1 MKTRNIIIGIAVFIL
16 FIIIANGFY
25 VIDETEQVVI
35 TMFGKPIGEPIED
48 AGLHWKTPFIQ
59 KANFFERRILTWD
72 GDPNQ
77 IPTEDK
83 KYIWVDVTAR
93 WKIIDPLIFLQS
105 VTTETGAHNKLDNIV
120 NSVIRDH
127 VSENLLLELIRSSN
141 REFESVL
148 LELTE
153 DSVAV
158 VDKIKLGREK
168 IIQQVLEE
176 AKTSTTQFG
185 IELVD
190 VRLKRINYVEDVRE
204 KVYERMISERQRIA
218 AKYRS
223 EGNGRMAEIEG
234 KRDKE
239 LLQIRSQA
247 YKEAKEIKGVADAKA
262 TGIYASA
269 YNRDPD
275 FYSFLKTLET
285 YKETVDSTTVMILS
299 TKSDYLKLL
308 SKIRK

>member
-1 MKTRNIIIGIAVFIL
+1 MKTRNIIIGILV
-16 FIIIANGFY
+16 IIILIILLNGFY
-25 VIDETEQVVI
+25 VIKETEQVVI
-35 TMFGKPIGEPIED
+35 TMFEKPVGDPITK
-48 AGLHWKTPFIQ
+48 AGLHWKTPLIQ
-59 KANFFERRILTWD
+59 KANFFEKRILTWD

-77 IPTEDK
+77 IPTKDK

-93 WKIIDPLIFLQS
+93 WKIVDPLKFLQS
-105 VTTETGAHNKLDNIV
+105 VTTETGAHSKLDNIV

-127 VSENLLLELIRSSN
+127 VAENLLVEIIRSSN
-141 REFESVL
+141 REFQSVA
-148 LELTE
+148 LELNE
-153 DSVAV
+153 DSVAA
-158 VDKIKLGREK
+158 IEK
-168 IIQQVLEE
+168 IYVGRGKIVQKVLDE
-176 AKTSTTQFG
+176 AKTSTPQFG

-223 EGNGRMAEIEG
+223 EGKGRMAEIEG

-239 LLQIRSQA
+239 LEQIRSQA

-262 TGIYASA
+262 TRIYAAA

-275 FYSFLKTLET
+275 FYSFFKTLET
-285 YKETVDSTTVMILS
+285 YKETVDSSTIMILS
-299 TKSDYLKLL
+299 TKSDYLELL
-308 SKIRK
+308 NRIR

>member
-1 MKTRNIIIGIAVFIL
+1 MKTRNVIIGIVVFIL
-16 FIIIANGFY
+16 FIIILNGFY
-25 VIDETEQVVI
+25 VVNETEQVVI
-35 TMFGKPIGEPIED
+35 TMFGKPVGNPIVK

-59 KANFFERRILTWD
+59 KANFFEKRILTWD

-77 IPTEDK
+77 IPTKDK

-93 WKIIDPLIFLQS
+93 WKIVDPLKFLQS
-105 VTTETGAHNKLDNIV
+105 VTTETGAHSKLDNIV

-127 VSENLLLELIRSSN
+127 VSENLLVELIRSSN
-141 REFESVL
+141 REFESVV
-148 LELTE
+148 LEVQE
-153 DSVAV
+153 DSVTAV
-158 VDKIKLGREK
+158 ENIKVGRGS
-168 IIQQVLEE
+168 IIQEVLEE
-176 AKTSTTQFG
+176 AKTSTPQFG
-185 IELVD
+185 IEVVD

-204 KVYERMISERQRIA
+204 KVYERMISERKRIA

-239 LLQIRSQA
+239 LQQIRSQA
-247 YKEAKEIKGVADAKA
+247 YKTAEEIKGVADAKA

-269 YNRDPD
+269 YNRDPS
-275 FYSFLKTLET
+275 FYSFLKTLAT

-299 TKSDYLKLL
+299 TKSDYYKLL
-308 SKIRK
+308 NKIE

>member
-1 MKTRNIIIGIAVFIL
+1 MKKRNVIIGIVIFIL
-16 FIIIANGFY
+16 FIIILNGFY
-25 VIDETEQVVI
+25 MIDETEQVVI
-35 TMFGKPIGEPIED
+35 TMFGKPIGDPIAK

-59 KANFFERRILTWD
+59 KANFFEKRVLNWD

-77 IPTEDK
+77 IPTKDK
-83 KYIWVDVTAR
+83 KYIWVDITAR
-93 WKIIDPLIFLQS
+93 WKITDPLKFLQS

-120 NSVIRDH
+120 NSVIRDY
-127 VSENLLLELIRSSN
+127 VSENLLVELIRSSN

-148 LELTE
+148 ELQE
-153 DSVAV
+153 DSVAAV
-158 VDKIKLGREK
+158 ETIKVGRGAILEK
-168 IIQQVLEE
+168 VLEE
-176 AKTSTTQFG
+176 AMTSTPQFG

-204 KVYERMISERQRIA
+204 KVYERMISERKRIA

-223 EGNGRMAEIEG
+223 EGSGRMAEIEG

-239 LLQIRSQA
+239 LQQIRSQA

-285 YKETVDSTTVMILS
+285 YKETVDSNTVMILS

-308 SKIRK
+308 NKIRK

>member
-1 MKTRNIIIGIAVFIL
+1 MKKRNVIIGILVFIL
-16 FIIIANGFY
+16 FIVIVNGFY

-35 TMFGKPIGEPIED
+35 TMFGKPVGDPIVK
-48 AGLHWKTPFIQ
+48 AGLHWKTPFVQ
-59 KANFFERRILTWD
+59 KANFFEERILSWD

-77 IPTEDK
+77 IPTKDK

-93 WKIIDPLIFLQS
+93 WKIVDPLKFLQS
-105 VTTETGAHNKLDNIV
+105 VTTETGAHSKLDNIV

-127 VSENLLLELIRSSN
+127 VSENLLVELIRSSN
-141 REFESVL
+141 REFESTVVVI
-148 LELTE
+148 EE
-153 DSVAV
+153 DSVGL
-158 VDKIKLGREK
+158 VDKIKIGRGK
-168 IIQQVLEE
+168 IIEKVLNE

-190 VRLKRINYVEDVRE
+190 VRLKRINYVEDVRQ
-204 KVYERMISERQRIA
+204 KVYERMISERKRIA

-239 LLQIRSQA
+239 LQQIRSQA
-247 YKEAKEIKGVADAKA
+247 YKEAKEITGVADAKA

-269 YNRDPD
+269 YNRDPS

-299 TKSDYLKLL
+299 TKSDYYKLL
-308 SKIRK
+308 NKIE